1 MEILPV
7 KNAKTLKR
15 ALGQIDGLW
24 GSKPGTKKGNQLEIL
39 MTLVEVYEKKTIKF
53 PKLKPVDIVK
63 FHMEQNE
70 MKDKDLM
77 PYIGSK
83 GLVSQVL
90 NGKKPLS
97 LAMVRKLKTGLGIP
111 ADLLIEEVGLESIA
125 V

>member
-15 ALGQIDGLW
+15 ALGQIEELW

-53 PKLKPVDIVK
+53 PTLKPVDIVK
-63 FHMEQNE
+63 FHMEQND
-70 MKDKDLM
+70 MKQVDLM
-77 PYIGSK
+77 PFIGSK
-83 GLVSQVL
+83 GLVSEVM
-90 NGKKPLS
+90 NGKKPFS

-111 ADLLIEEVGLESIA
+111 ADLLIEEVQIDQVA